1 MRVAVAIPAYDAA
14 FAVGDVVR
22 RALATG
28 GPVLVVDDGSADGTA
43 EAARV
48 AGARV
53 VVHPRNLGKGRALAT
68 AFEDLFEAGYDAVVT
83 LDADG
88 QHSPE
93 EIPRLVAAARTG
105 AGLVLGT
112 RRHLF
117 GAMSRVRRASNTLS
131 SWAISKIAGVDVA
144 DAQTGFRL
152 YTRRLIETTGFPE
165 PRFEAESAVLV
176 RAARAGFTIAMVPV
190 GLDVVDGRATSHYR
204 PLVDSL
210 RIAGAVTRARLASP
224 PRRYDAL
231 SIPGGG
237 AQSRRKWQV

>member
-14 FAVGDVVR
+14 FAVGDVVH

-28 GPVLVVDDGSADGTA
+28 YPVLVVDDGSADSTA
-43 EAARV
+43 AVARS

-53 VVHPRNLGKGRALAT
+53 AVHPRNLGKGRALRT
-68 AFEDLFEAGYDAVVT
+68 AFEDLFGAGYDAVVT

-88 QHSPE
+88 QHLPE
-93 EIPRLVAAARTG
+93 EIPGLVTAARSG
-105 AGLVLGT
+105 VGLVLGT

-117 GAMSRVRRASNTLS
+117 GGMSRVRRTSNTLS
-131 SWAISKIAGVDVA
+131 SWAISKIAGVEIA

-176 RAARAGFTIAMVPV
+176 RAAHAGFAIATVPV
-190 GLDVVDGRATSHYR
+190 GLEVVDGRATSHYR
-204 PLVDSL
+204 PLIDSL
-210 RIAGAVTRARLASP
+210 RIAAAVTRARLEARAGRQGESP
-224 PRRYDAL
+224 VAERRV
-231 SIPGGG
+231 
-237 AQSRRKWQV
+237 QSRR